1 LKENRRMPSKAF
13 RLTLLVPVIVMTG
26 GCALKTFAINKIG
39 DSLASSGTTFT
50 ADDDVELVGQ
60 AVPFSLKLIE
70 SLLAEAPRHQGLLFA
85 AASGFTQ
92 YAYAYVQQE
101 ADLIESQDLDKATA
115 LRARA
120 RRLYLRA
127 RDYGLRG
134 LDGRYGPFSKT
145 LAVDARPAVQ
155 VTKKRD
161 VPLLYWTAAAWA
173 SAIALAKDN
182 PDLVGDQPIVETL
195 IDRALA
201 LDPDFDA
208 GAIHAFLIAY
218 EPARQGA
225 PGDPLARARLH
236 FDREVVLTK
245 GQLAAPFV
253 SMAETISV
261 QKQDR
266 SEFESLLK
274 RALAIDADARPEWRL
289 QNLIAQ
295 RRARWLL
302 GRADELIAP

>member
-1 LKENRRMPSKAF
+1 MGTFSVPSKAIY
-13 RLTLLVPVIVMTG
+13 LALLLPLIVMTN
-26 GCALKTFAINKIG
+26 GCALKKFAINKIG
-39 DSLASSGTTFT
+39 DSLASSGTTFA

-70 SLLAEAPRHQGLLFA
+70 SLLAETPKHQGLLFA

-92 YAYAYVQQE
+92 YAYAYVQQD
-101 ADLIESQDLDKATA
+101 ADLIEGQDLDKATA
-115 LRARA
+115 LRTRA

-134 LDGRYGPFSKT
+134 LDARYGTFSKT
-145 LAVDARPAVQ
+145 LVRDAMTAVQ
-155 VTKKRD
+155 VTKKKD

-173 SAIALAKDN
+173 SAISLSKDN
-182 PDLVGDQPIVETL
+182 PDLVGDQPIVEAL
-195 IDRALA
+195 IDRSLA

-225 PGDPLARARLH
+225 SGDPLARARLH

-245 GQLAAPFV
+245 GQLASAFV
-253 SMAETISV
+253 SLAETVSV
-261 QKQDR
+261 QNQDR
-266 SEFESLLK
+266 PEFEAMLK

-302 GRADELIAP
+302 GREDELIAP